1 LISLRQLSIPKK
13 IVAITMII
21 SASALLV
28 SSGALVAYDYIAARR
43 DLRSSTTT
51 LARILADDMSAAVA
65 FNDKAAA
72 VDTLNTLRAEPSVIA
87 GCVYMGATLFA
98 QHLIGRE
105 AQACPSQLTF
115 DSVEGGSVLVSAPI
129 QVKGRDIGTVQLR
142 ATLDPAYAR
151 LRMEVGI
158 IGVILILAFMFAFAL
173 SARLQKY
180 VSKPILDLAHTADE
194 VSRRKDYSIRATQET
209 EDELAT
215 LVHSFNDMLAQIQT
229 MLAEIHA
236 READLEER
244 TVALAKANDE
254 LQNANKMKDEFLA
267 TLSHELRTPLTSIFG
282 WVNMLRVG
290 KLDESKS
297 TKAIDVID
305 RNVRAQ
311 IQLVDDLLNVSQIIT
326 GKLKI
331 HPEWTDAGTIARTAV
346 DSIQP
351 AAAAKGIRLRV
362 EVANPAEPVF
372 ADSERIQQVL
382 WNLLTNAL
390 KFSEKGD
397 EVRVECGRVGTKF
410 QITVADTGEG
420 IDPEFLPFLF
430 ERFTQADASKT
441 RKHGGLGLGLAIV
454 RHIVESHG
462 GAVIAH
468 SKGKGHGSVFIVQL
482 PIPAVQP
489 EPPAASRTKDAS
501 LKDLKVML
509 IEDEF
514 DTREMVAEILEQS
527 GATVFLAAS
536 ASEALRI
543 LLRQT
548 PDVIVSDI
556 GLPEMDGY
564 QLIGRIRSD
573 YPRLANTP
581 AIALTAYAKDED
593 QRKSVSAGYQAFLV
607 KPIAV
612 NQLIEAIASIR
623 KSEAP

>member
-1 LISLRQLSIPKK
+1 
-13 IVAITMII
+13 M
-21 SASALLV
+21 
-28 SSGALVAYDYIAARR
+28 
-43 DLRSSTTT
+43 
-51 LARILADDMSAAVA
+51 
-65 FNDKAAA
+65 
-72 VDTLNTLRAEPSVIA
+72 
-87 GCVYMGATLFA
+87 
-98 QHLIGRE
+98 
-105 AQACPSQLTF
+105 
-115 DSVEGGSVLVSAPI
+115 
-129 QVKGRDIGTVQLR
+129 
-142 ATLDPAYAR
+142 
-151 LRMEVGI
+151 
-158 IGVILILAFMFAFAL
+158 
-173 SARLQKY
+173 
-180 VSKPILDLAHTADE
+180 
-194 VSRRKDYSIRATQET
+194 
-209 EDELAT
+209 
-215 LVHSFNDMLAQIQT
+215 
-229 MLAEIHA
+229 
-236 READLEER
+236 
-244 TVALAKANDE
+244 
-254 LQNANKMKDEFLA
+254 
-267 TLSHELRTPLTSIFG
+267 
-282 WVNMLRVG
+282 
-290 KLDESKS
+290 
-297 TKAIDVID
+297 
-305 RNVRAQ
+305 
-311 IQLVDDLLNVSQIIT
+311 
-326 GKLKI
+326 
-331 HPEWTDAGTIARTAV
+331 

-501 LKDLKVML
+501 LKDLRVML

-593 QRKSVSAGYQAFLV
+593 QRKSVSAGYQAFLI

-612 NQLIEAIASIR
+612 NQLNETIVSIR
-623 KSEAP
+623 KSKAR